1 MQGVEGLE
9 DVWEPVPTPP
19 QAHKVR
25 IDSTPHI
32 ASQYEVPGSSEH
44 RSLHMQNRRTTR
56 RIARLSRITNND
68 SRVCYTIYM
77 PSIFGKFFESENTAE
92 PAPKPFDAV
101 YAEAAAAAAAL
112 DFTSAVPLFDQAI
125 ALDPL
130 HAEAYY
136 KRGNALKNLGR
147 LDAAVASYDQ
157 AIEHK
162 ADHAYAYCNR
172 GVVQQS
178 LGLTAAALSS
188 YDQAIAYDPTDAMAH
203 YNRALL
209 LQDCSRWNDAIVSY
223 DRAIAIDPQFSD
235 AQYNRALTLLFL
247 GDFERGWRGYEWRW
261 HNAQRLSIGAPRHF
275 QQPLWLGEDSLEGK
289 RLFLYSEAGLGD
301 TLQFCRYATSA
312 AALGAT
318 VLVEVQPPLVDL
330 LSKLR
335 GVSRVMAAGSISP
348 SFDYQCPLM
357 SLPLAFKTTL
367 DRIPAAAKYLDS
379 DQIKV
384 ARWRTRLGTRK
395 RPRIGL
401 AWSGNPGNTIDRR
414 RSIRLADMAEHLPTE
429 VEYFCLQKEVRRE
442 DRATLDSNSRIFS
455 FDDDSLD
462 FANTAALC
470 ECMDLV
476 ISVDTSIAHLSGA
489 LGRRTWLLLPQV
501 PDWRWMREREDSP
514 WYLTMKLYRQKF
526 AGNWNEVFARL
537 GADLRREF
545 EIG

>member
-1 MQGVEGLE
+1 MR
-9 DVWEPVPTPP
+9 WT
-19 QAHKVR
+19 
-25 IDSTPHI
+25 
-32 ASQYEVPGSSEH
+32 
-44 RSLHMQNRRTTR
+44 
-56 RIARLSRITNND
+56 ARLSRIANND

-77 PSIFGKFFESENTAE
+77 PSIFGKFFKSESTAE
-92 PAPKPFDAV
+92 PAPKPFDAL
-101 YAEAAAAAAAL
+101 YAQAAAAAANL
-112 DFTSAVPLFDQAI
+112 DFNSAVPLYDQAI
-125 ALDPL
+125 ALDSL

-162 ADHAYAYCNR
+162 PDYAYAYCNR

-209 LQDCSRWNDAIVSY
+209 LQDVSRWDEALAAY
-223 DRAIAIDPQFSD
+223 DRALTIDPGFSD
-235 AQYNRALTLLFL
+235 AHYNRSLTSLFL
-247 GDFERGWRGYEWRW
+247 GNFESGWREYEWRW
-261 HNAQRLSIGAPRHF
+261 HHAQRLSIGTPRDF
-275 QQPLWLGEDSLEGK
+275 QQPLWLGEDPIEGK
-289 RLFLYSEAGLGD
+289 RLLLYSEGGLGD
-301 TLQFCRYATSA
+301 TLQFCRYAKSC

-318 VLVEVQPPLVDL
+318 VLLEVQPPLVDL
-330 LSKLR
+330 LTNLD
-335 GVSRVMAAGSISP
+335 GVSQVMATGSISP
-348 SFDYQCPLM
+348 PFDYQCPLM

-367 DRIPAAAKYLDS
+367 DSIPAAAKYLNS
-379 DQIKV
+379 DQVKG
-384 ARWRTRLGTRK
+384 AQWHTRLGERK

-401 AWSGNPGNTIDRR
+401 VWSGNPGNAIDRR
-414 RSIRLADMAEHLPTE
+414 RSIRLADMAQRLPRE
-429 VEYFCLQKEVRRE
+429 FEYFCLQKDVREE
-442 DRATLDSNSRIFS
+442 DRAALDSSSGIFS

-501 PDWRWMREREDSP
+501 PDWRWMRERDDSP
-514 WYLTMKLYRQKF
+514 WYPTMKLYRQKI
-526 AGNWNEVFARL
+526 AGNWNEVFAQL
-537 GADLRREF
+537 DADLRQEF
-545 EIG
+545 RIG